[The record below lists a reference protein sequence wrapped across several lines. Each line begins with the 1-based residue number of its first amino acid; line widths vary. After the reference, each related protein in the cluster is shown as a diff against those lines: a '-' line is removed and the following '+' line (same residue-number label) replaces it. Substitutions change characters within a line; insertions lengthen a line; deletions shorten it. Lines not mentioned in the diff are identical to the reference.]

1 VRINNVALI
10 TEQIAQD
17 YILRKNDSVIS
28 VSERAQIAKWLPVME
43 AIRLLAKC
51 ALFMPDAA

>member
-1 VRINNVALI
+1 MI